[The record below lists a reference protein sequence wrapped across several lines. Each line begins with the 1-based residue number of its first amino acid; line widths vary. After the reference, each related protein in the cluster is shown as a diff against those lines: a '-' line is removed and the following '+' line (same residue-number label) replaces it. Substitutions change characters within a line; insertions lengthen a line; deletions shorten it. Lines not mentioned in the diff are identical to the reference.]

1 MTKINPIT
9 LSIEE
14 ETWSKFCKLIPDTR
28 TKNGTIVELI
38 EEYVKK
44 RGWYKMTGEVIDG
57 QIFEVFDLNEVMR
70 AKFDLEKY
78 WRWTEQ

>member
-14 ETWSKFCKLIPDTR
+14 NLWSKFCKLIPDTR

-38 EEYVKK
+38 EEYIEENK
-44 RGWYKMTGEVIDG
+44 
-57 QIFEVFDLNEVMR
+57 
-70 AKFDLEKY
+70 
-78 WRWTEQ
+78 